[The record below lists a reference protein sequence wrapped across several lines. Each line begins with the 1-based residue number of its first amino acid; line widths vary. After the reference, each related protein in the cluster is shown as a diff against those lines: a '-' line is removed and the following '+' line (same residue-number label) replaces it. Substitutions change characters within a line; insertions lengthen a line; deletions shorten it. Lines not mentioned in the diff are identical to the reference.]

1 MKVLIDPQIFSA
13 QKYGG
18 ISRYF
23 CELVRCISGFEGI
36 SVGIVAPLYINAYI
50 TRINRLNLIGF
61 RSPSCIEKFRSRF
74 FKFIIRFFGLLV
86 GDILLRLHTP
96 DIIHE
101 SYYLP
106 FGLGSKKT
114 KRVLTIYD
122 MIHEK
127 FPDQF
132 SASDKIRR
140 YKAIAAKRADHI
152 ICISE
157 STRKD
162 VIEILNIDP
171 SKISVVHLGFN
182 IPQLI
187 PVDNIFNFNNI
198 RKPFLLFVG
207 NRSGYKNFI
216 GLLNAFTKSNL
227 LKSDYQLVCF
237 GGPPFDNDENLVMNV
252 LGLKVGQ
259 QILHFSGDDD
269 LLFEF
274 YRRAQ
279 AFIYPSLYE
288 GFGIPPL
295 EAMACGC
302 PVICSNTS
310 SMPEVVGDAGKFF
323 NPYDIKAMSLA
334 IENIVSSKFRMDCL
348 RELGRDRLLKFSWE
362 SCALETAKIYKNL
375 LSKDY

>member
-23 CELVRCISGFEGI
+23 CELVRCISGVEGVSI
-36 SVGIVAPLYINAYI
+36 GIVAPFYINAYI
-50 TRINRLNLIGF
+50 ARINRLNLIGF
-61 RSPSCIEKFRSRF
+61 RSPSRIEKFRSRF

-86 GDILLRLHTP
+86 GDIFLRFHSP

-127 FPDQF
+127 FPNQF
-132 SASDKIRR
+132 STSDKIRS
-140 YKAIAAKRADHI
+140 YKAVAAKRADHI

-162 VIEILNIDP
+162 VIEILNIEP

-182 IPQLI
+182 PPQLTY
-187 PVDNIFNFNNI
+187 VNNGFNFNNI

-216 GLLNAFTKSNL
+216 GLLNAFAKSNL
-227 LKSDYQLVCF
+227 LKSQYQLVCF
-237 GGPPFDNDENLVMNV
+237 GGPPFDDEESLIMNV
-252 LGLKVGQ
+252 LGLKVGRQ
-259 QILHFSGDDD
+259 VLHFSGDDD

-274 YRRAQ
+274 YRRAK

-310 SMPEVVGDAGKFF
+310 SIPEVVGNAGKFF
-323 NPYDIKAMSLA
+323 NPYDITAMSLA
-334 IENIVSSKFRMDCL
+334 IENIVSSSFRMDCL
-348 RELGRDRLLKFSWE
+348 RELGRERLLKFSWE
-362 SCALETAKIYKNL
+362 RCALETAKIYKNL
-375 LSKDY
+375 LS